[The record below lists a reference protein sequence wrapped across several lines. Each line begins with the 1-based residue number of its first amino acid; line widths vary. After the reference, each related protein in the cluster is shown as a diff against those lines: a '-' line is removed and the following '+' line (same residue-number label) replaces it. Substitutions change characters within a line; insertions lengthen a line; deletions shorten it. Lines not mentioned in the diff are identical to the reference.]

1 MRISQKLVVGFVVI
15 TSLLAIVGAIAIK
28 YNTEI
33 VFDVDRVLLGNSSE
47 TKAAAEI
54 SSHILKIQANIN
66 GLLFERIGND
76 PVQKKQTK
84 EIIGGSISK
93 LQQFTLLWE
102 DAIKLKVQLSGD
114 NKETEEELR
123 TFKSLKTQINGFIPL
138 VNETV
143 ALWDK
148 QDSEATRSF
157 FENKVEPLLLE
168 TQKTAENLE
177 KIARGKVIADT
188 EGIRNSVSN
197 STVIIITLTIV
208 SLLIVVIIRHFVW
221 WTISK
226 PLIKLRDAAD
236 KIGKGELETRIQ
248 INSHDEIGALA
259 QSLNDMTCK
268 LKEACTGYRVK
279 AGEQADGS
287 SVVSADQKE
296 IVDNL
301 PVQEKVQQHIKHL
314 DCFYGLSKLI
324 EQPGISLEE
333 IFQGTANLIRDS
345 FQYPDCTCVR
355 IIFEGVNY
363 KTDNFRK
370 SELSQ
375 YASLRVAGDKVGSV
389 EVYYLGESAENKNP
403 FLKEERDLLD
413 AVAEHLG
420 RIAARRQT
428 GEKLELLRH
437 LIDQSND
444 CIFIMEPKWGR
455 LLDANDRVCA
465 SLGYTREELLKM
477 AFKNIEQS
485 IPDDSSWNEQMDK
498 LKYTKDLVIE
508 GQHKRKDGT
517 SFFTETSLKLV
528 SQKKED
534 FIIAIARDITE
545 RKQAEQRQAQLI
557 KELEHSNQEVKNIN
571 QELKDFAYIVSHD
584 LKAPLRGINAIVKWV
599 TTDYADK
606 FDENGRN
613 QLDSLSKRVLQMH
626 NLIDGILQ
634 YSRIGRIEERKVV
647 VDLNK
652 LVAEAIDMVASPENI
667 SITIENE
674 LPSIE
679 CEQTRLMQVFQNL
692 LSNAIKYMD
701 KPKGLIKVGCVEENG
716 FWKFNVTDNGP
727 GIEEKDFE
735 KIFKI
740 FQTVK
745 PRGEYESTGIGLTVV
760 KKVIELY
767 KGKIWVESKVGE
779 GTTFFFT
786 FPKQEIKLKDEKLEA
801 NIVG

>member
-1 MRISQKLVVGFVVI
+1 
-15 TSLLAIVGAIAIK
+15 
-28 YNTEI
+28 
-33 VFDVDRVLLGNSSE
+33 
-47 TKAAAEI
+47 
-54 SSHILKIQANIN
+54 
-66 GLLFERIGND
+66 
-76 PVQKKQTK
+76 
-84 EIIGGSISK
+84 
-93 LQQFTLLWE
+93 
-102 DAIKLKVQLSGD
+102 
-114 NKETEEELR
+114 
-123 TFKSLKTQINGFIPL
+123 
-138 VNETV
+138 
-143 ALWDK
+143 
-148 QDSEATRSF
+148 
-157 FENKVEPLLLE
+157 
-168 TQKTAENLE
+168 
-177 KIARGKVIADT
+177 
-188 EGIRNSVSN
+188 
-197 STVIIITLTIV
+197 
-208 SLLIVVIIRHFVW
+208 
-221 WTISK
+221 
-226 PLIKLRDAAD
+226 
-236 KIGKGELETRIQ
+236 
-248 INSHDEIGALA
+248 
-259 QSLNDMTCK
+259 
-268 LKEACTGYRVK
+268 
-279 AGEQADGS
+279 
-287 SVVSADQKE
+287 
-296 IVDNL
+296 
-301 PVQEKVQQHIKHL
+301 
-314 DCFYGLSKLI
+314 
-324 EQPGISLEE
+324 
-333 IFQGTANLIRDS
+333 
-345 FQYPDCTCVR
+345 
-355 IIFEGVNY
+355 
-363 KTDNFRK
+363 
-370 SELSQ
+370 
-375 YASLRVAGDKVGSV
+375 
-389 EVYYLGESAENKNP
+389 
-403 FLKEERDLLD
+403 
-413 AVAEHLG
+413 
-420 RIAARRQT
+420 
-428 GEKLELLRH
+428 
-437 LIDQSND
+437 
-444 CIFIMEPKWGR
+444 
-455 LLDANDRVCA
+455 
-465 SLGYTREELLKM
+465 M